1 MLGYVRPDTQELRVR
16 EHLYYRSLYCGLCHR
31 MGSCTGQCSRMTLSY
46 DFVFLAAV
54 RLSLTGEKVEI
65 RQQRCI
71 AHPFRRR
78 PTAQGCEALDYCAD
92 ASALLV
98 YHKLTDD
105 IADERGFK
113 RLRSRLARPFLRG
126 AYKKAKRRHPELDRQ
141 IASRL
146 DTLSRYEKGDLPFE
160 GAEPLAEQFGGL
172 MEAVFSEGLTG
183 VEARIAAAIGKS
195 VGRWIYL
202 ADAADDFAEDLRRKR
217 FNPYRSLFGD
227 EMTAKD
233 REMLQLA
240 MIAHLGEADR
250 AFALM
255 EDYPAPELKEILAN
269 ILYLGLPAAV
279 KRITAEQK
287 PKRSKRQK
295 DDVTA
300 AES

>member
-78 PTAQGCEALDYCAD
+78 PTAQACEALDYCAD

-113 RLRSRLARPFLRG
+113 RLRSCLARPFLRG

-141 IASRL
+141 IASHL

-202 ADAADDFAEDLRRKR
+202 ADAADDFAEDLRKKR
-217 FNPYRSLFGD
+217 FNPYRNLFGD